1 MKKLPFIIIFDID
14 NTIIGDE
21 SNLVDELNL
30 IRYIYNICKKKGINS
45 KCFSIDLVDIQDEL
59 KDGLLRPYV
68 SDFVRFCNT
77 KFKNAEV
84 FFYTGYSWAN
94 LVIGKNVE
102 KALKIKINRPFFSRA
117 YSMNSKKSLANTY
130 PMMIKSLVR
139 RYPSLKDEKVSEYI
153 LQNRTIFIDDTAN
166 NLFAY
171 TGRQFICPAY
181 AANAANA
188 AYAANAYADIYDKL
202 IRKYKF
208 DPKVFDDK
216 DILEYLHDNNILVY
230 NANGNEFQKN
240 KEYIAIAK
248 TYHAIKKEI
257 EKSEEKQG
265 KKTKQSEDTYFKDL
279 IKELSKKKISD
290 DILTD
295 KNIATMNGKLLSRG
309 TA

>member
-21 SNLVDELNL
+21 SNLIDELNL
-30 IRYIYNICKKKGINS
+30 IRYIYNICKKKGINT

-59 KDGLLRPYV
+59 KNGLLRPYV

-84 FFYTGYSWAN
+84 FFYTGYSWSN

-139 RYPSLKDEKVSEYI
+139 RYPSLKDADVSEYI
-153 LQNRTIFIDDTAN
+153 LKNRTIFIDDTAN

-181 AANAANA
+181 NAAANAAN
-188 AYAANAYADIYDKL
+188 AANAYADIYDKL

-208 DPKVFDDK
+208 DPQVFDDK

-257 EKSEEKQG
+257 EKSEETQKKQG
-265 KKTKQSEDTYFKDL
+265 EQSDDTYFKDL
-279 IKELSKKKISD
+279 IAELSKKKISD

>member
-1 MKKLPFIIIFDID
+1 MKKFPFIIIFDID

-21 SNLVDELNL
+21 SNLIDELNL

-59 KDGLLRPYV
+59 KNGLLRPYV

-77 KFKNAEV
+77 KFKNVEV
-84 FFYTGYSWAN
+84 FFYTGYSWTN

-130 PMMIKSLVR
+130 PMMIKSLVS
-139 RYPSLKDEKVSEYI
+139 RYPSLKDADVSEYI
-153 LQNRTIFIDDTAN
+153 LKNRTIFIDDTAN

-171 TGRQFICPAY
+171 TDRQFICPVY
-181 AANAANA
+181 NAAV
-188 AYAANAYADIYDKL
+188 NAYDDIYDKL

-257 EKSEEKQG
+257 EKSEEKQ
-265 KKTKQSEDTYFKDL
+265 SEDTYFKDL
-279 IKELSKKKISD
+279 IAELSNKKISN

-295 KNIATMNGKLLSRG
+295 KNIAMMNGKLLSRG